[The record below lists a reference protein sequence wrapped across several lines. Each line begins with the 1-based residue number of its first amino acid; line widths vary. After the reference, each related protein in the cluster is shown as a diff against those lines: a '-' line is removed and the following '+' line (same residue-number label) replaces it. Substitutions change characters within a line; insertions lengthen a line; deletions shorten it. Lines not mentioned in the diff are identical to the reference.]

1 LEVNSTDS
9 PPLRFN
15 GGTGGVTARPTAA
28 EQAAAGA
35 PRQPAT
41 AAQMQHRQ
49 AAMANALS
57 TSVNQR

>member
-1 LEVNSTDS
+1 MT
-9 PPLRFN
+9 N
-15 GGTGGVTARPTAA
+15 GGTGGVTVRPTAA
-28 EQAAAGA
+28 EQAAASA
-35 PRQPAT
+35 PHQPAT